1 MTDGLTVAAVLLVLG
16 PVMPGV
22 ALSNPALFRVWFV
35 PRDEHLA
42 LVRAHRRGWA
52 SINAGFTIA
61 TVLTTAGLAVLAE
74 NVDAADG
81 PRAVLISAA
90 VVYAIA
96 GSLWCVVLA
105 IRARTT
111 PALADLVVAGT
122 PTEPAETLLGA
133 ALGGLFA
140 AFILATSAAL
150 AVLGAT
156 LTGSGLIAAP
166 VGWFTT
172 LIPAVVIASF
182 LRSGDAVPAVLY
194 LPTLLVGVA
203 FLFGWT

>member
-203 FLFGWT
+203 FLLGWT

>member
-1 MTDGLTVAAVLLVLG
+1 MTDGLTVAAVLLVVG
-16 PVMPGV
+16 PLVPGV
-22 ALSNPALFRVWFV
+22 ALSNPALFRVWFL

-52 SINAGFTIA
+52 AINAGFTIA
-61 TVLTTAGLAVLAE
+61 TVLTSAGLAVLAG

-81 PRAVLISAA
+81 PRAVLTS
-90 VVYAIA
+90 VVVAYAIA
-96 GSLWCVVLA
+96 GSLWCAVLA
-105 IRARTT
+105 IRTRTT
-111 PALADLVVAGT
+111 PALAELVAAGA

-150 AVLGAT
+150 VVLGAT
-156 LTGSGLIAAP
+156 LAGSGLIAIP
-166 VGWFTT
+166 VAWLAT
-172 LIPAVVIASF
+172 LIPVVVIASF
-182 LRSGDAVPAVLY
+182 FRSGDAVPAVLY

-203 FLFGWT
+203 LLLGWT

>member
-81 PRAVLISAA
+81 PRAVLTSAA

-203 FLFGWT
+203 FLLGWT